1 MTNTSP
7 GHPRRKKTYE
17 EQVTEANFY
26 HEAGDKFTHQVMLP
40 ATILVL
46 VVIIDII
53 LCHG

>member
-1 MTNTSP
+1 MTNTTP

-40 ATILVL
+40 AS
-46 VVIIDII
+46 VITGMIIIYLI
-53 LCHG
+53 LCGS